1 MVARGFHAGIVSCG
15 HDGAVERH
23 AVADLGSNSFRLVVY
38 AYEPGRWWAHADEI
52 REAVRI
58 SEGMDGALR
67 EEPMRRALRTVEVFD
82 AFCRATGVENVEAVA
97 TSAIRDADNRDELL
111 EAIASR
117 TDIPVRVLPTEEE
130 ARYGYLAIVNSTTLT
145 DGFGLDIGGGS
156 VQAMRVAG
164 RELADSESWPLGSV
178 RVSERFLPGDESGGK
193 ALKALRKH
201 VAAELERAE
210 WLTGAGGRLVGI
222 GGTIRNLAAAAERR
236 AGVDHPDA
244 QGYVLTRDALGELI
258 DEFASLSPSKRG
270 RVPGIKPDRGDVI
283 LGGAA
288 VLAAVMDAGEFGEL
302 EVTEAGLR
310 EGVFFE
316 TFLADTG
323 TRLLPDVRRAS
334 VENLA
339 TRYQEDLEH
348 PRRVAKLSLE
358 LFDGL
363 VEAGLYEPDG
373 SDRELLWAACALHD
387 IGTVVDYD
395 DHHKHSRY
403 LILNGGLPGFTPRE
417 VELIALVA
425 RYHRKGT
432 PDAGELGKL
441 ASEDD
446 DRRLAVLAG
455 ALRLAEQFERSRD
468 GAVSAVRVAASDG
481 AVTIEA
487 DASGDAS
494 AVAIWSARRNADL
507 LESAIERDIEIAEA

>member
-1 MVARGFHAGIVSCG
+1 V
-15 HDGAVERH
+15 AVERL

-38 AYEPGRWWAHADEI
+38 AYDPGRWWAHADEI

-67 EEPMRRALRTVEVFD
+67 DEPMRRALRTVEVFD
-82 AFCRATGVENVEAVA
+82 AFCRATGVTAVEAVA
-97 TSAIRDADNRDELL
+97 TSAIRDASNRDELL
-111 EAIASR
+111 GAIAER
-117 TDIPVRVLPTEEE
+117 TDIPVRVLSTEEE
-130 ARYGYLAIVNSTTLT
+130 ARYGYLAIVNTTTLD
-145 DGFGLDIGGGS
+145 DGFGIDIGGGS
-156 VQAMRVAG
+156 VQAMRVTG
-164 RELADSESWPLGSV
+164 RELADSSSWPLGSV

-201 VAAELERAE
+201 VTTEVERAE
-210 WLTGAGGRLVGI
+210 WFGGGGRLVGI
-222 GGTIRNLAAAAERR
+222 GGTIRNLAAAAERH

-244 QGYVLTRDALGELI
+244 QGYLLTRDALGELV
-258 DEFASLSPSKRG
+258 DELASLSPSKRG
-270 RVPGIKPDRGDVI
+270 KVPGIKPDRGDVI

-288 VLAAVMDAGEFGEL
+288 VLAAFMDAGEFAEL
-302 EVTEAGLR
+302 EVTESGLR

-316 TFLADTG
+316 RFLAEDDR
-323 TRLLPDVRRAS
+323 RLLPDVRRAS

-339 TRYQEDLEH
+339 TRYQDDLRH
-348 PRRVAKLSLE
+348 AARVARLSLE

-363 VEAGLYEPDG
+363 VDAGLYEPDET
-373 SDRELLWAACALHD
+373 DRELLWAACFLHD

-403 LILNGGLPGFTPRE
+403 LILNAGLPGFTPRE
-417 VELIALVA
+417 VELVALVA

-432 PDAGELGKL
+432 PDTGELGSL
-441 ASEDD
+441 ARKGD
-446 DRRLAVLAG
+446 DRRLGVLAG
-455 ALRLAEQFERSRD
+455 ALRLAEQLERSRD
-468 GAVSAVRVAASDG
+468 GSVRAVHVEASDG
-481 AVTIEA
+481 DVVLRA

-507 LESAIERDIEIAEA
+507 LESAIGRTVTIGEP